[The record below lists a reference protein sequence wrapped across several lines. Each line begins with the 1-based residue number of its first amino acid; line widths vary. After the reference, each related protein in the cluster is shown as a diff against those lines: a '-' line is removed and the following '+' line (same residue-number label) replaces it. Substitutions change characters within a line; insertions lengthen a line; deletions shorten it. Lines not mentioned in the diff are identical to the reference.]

1 MSHRR
6 GVQQSVL
13 SLMVRKKYRRKLRPS
28 MDLQTN
34 LTSQLITGEVDN
46 STLDTIA
53 QRPNITLGD
62 ESPELKELL
71 DAIIAREEGK
81 ALGRC
86 GIPAEIWKHVRL
98 ASSLYKLSLQIWENE
113 EIPKDWKDAIIVP
126 VFKNGRRLWEG
137 LWELSTCFSSLNS
150 RKDLC
155 SHTPQQTER
164 THCSPYRA

>member
-13 SLMVRKKYRRKLRPS
+13 SLMVRKKYRRKLRLS
-28 MDLQTN
+28 IDLQTN

-53 QRPNITLGD
+53 QRPNITLVD

-71 DAIIAREEGK
+71 DAIIARKEGK

-86 GIPAEIWKHVRL
+86 GIPAEIWKHVKL

-113 EIPKDWKDAIIVP
+113 EIPKDWKDAIII
-126 VFKNGRRLWEG
+126 
-137 LWELSTCFSSLNS
+137 CQSS
-150 RKDLC
+150 RMEE
-155 SHTPQQTER
+155 ER
-164 THCSPYRA
+164 TVGTIEVFLFSQQPKRSLLAYSSTD

>member
-6 GVQQSVL
+6 GLQQSVL
-13 SLMVRKKYRRKLRPS
+13 SLMVRKKYRRKLRLS
-28 MDLQTN
+28 IDLQTN

-53 QRPNITLGD
+53 QRPNITLVD

-71 DAIIAREEGK
+71 DAIIARKEGK

-86 GIPAEIWKHVRL
+86 GIPAEIWKHVKL

-126 VFKNGRRLWEG
+126 VFKNGRRKDCGNYRRISL
-137 LWELSTCFSSLNS
+137 LSIAERSLLAYSST
-150 RKDLC
+150 D
-155 SHTPQQTER
+155 
-164 THCSPYRA
+164 